1 MDKKHIFLIGGGE
14 ISERETEAID
24 RAALEA
30 RQKTGAIVFI
40 GAAAGDSEGYF
51 ECFKSYYS
59 TLCDDKDFVF
69 LKSDAS
75 SEEARKTILD
85 ASLVYLGGG
94 DTQVLKDTLD
104 NWNAKQIFEDA
115 IASGTVLAGISAGA
129 YVLVNDWFY
138 YNNGTIETG
147 SGYGL
152 VPVNLECHSTEE
164 SRKSI
169 EAQTEKDFISLKNCE
184 YYSY

>member
-1 MDKKHIFLIGGGE
+1 MNKKHIFLIGGGE

-40 GAAAGDSEGYF
+40 GAASGDSDDYF
-51 ECFKSYYS
+51 DCFKSYYS

-69 LKSDAS
+69 LKSNIS
-75 SEEARKTILD
+75 SEEARKIILN

-94 DTQVLKDTLD
+94 DTQALKIVLD
-104 NWNAKQIFEDA
+104 NWGAKQIFEDA
-115 IASGTVLAGISAGA
+115 LVSGTILAGISAGA

-138 YNNGTIETG
+138 YDNGAVETG
-147 SGYGL
+147 SGYRL
-152 VPVNLECHSTEE
+152 VPINLECHSTDE
-164 SRKSI
+164 SRESI
-169 EAQTEKDFISLKNCE
+169 QTQTDESFISLKNCE
-184 YYSY
+184 CYSH